1 MIVIG
6 LILLIAAVIVG
17 VVGLMANGG
26 DADTLTSNFS
36 VFGYQ
41 VTGTTGTVFLYGI
54 VVGVVGMFGLS
65 LLLAGA
71 RHTAHRGRVARR
83 DRDQARADA
92 AAASEHAER
101 RDIAYANSDDAGIA
115 RTAGASRVS
124 RDHAEG
130 RSWRHPFG
138 HGSVNAAHQ

>member
-26 DADTLTSNFS
+26 DADMLTSDFS

-41 VTGTTGTVFLYGI
+41 VTGTVFLYGI
-54 VVGVVGMFGLS
+54 AVGAVGMFGLS

-71 RHTAHRGRVARR
+71 RRTAHRGRVARR

-92 AAASEHAER
+92 TEASERAER
-101 RDIAYANSDDAGIA
+101 RNVAHANADDTGSA

-124 RDHAEG
+124 RDHTEG

-138 HGSVNAAHQ
+138 HDSVSAAHR

>member
-26 DADTLTSNFS
+26 DADMLTSDFS

-54 VVGVVGMFGLS
+54 AVGVVGMFGLS

-71 RHTAHRGRVARR
+71 RRTAHRGRVARR

-92 AAASEHAER
+92 TEASERAER
-101 RDIAYANSDDAGIA
+101 RNVAHANADDTGSA

-124 RDHAEG
+124 REHTES

-138 HGSVNAAHQ
+138 HGSVSAAHR